1 MPAETDVRAR
11 ALVSAFVDDAVSRWL
26 VPDADAREQVY
37 LDWFCLVVEHAD
49 RVGAVKAGESVVE
62 VWLRGTEGEP
72 PRMLDDAG
80 ERRMAEVAAPFLD
93 RVGALSEL
101 TGARHPVEAHWYL
114 ALIGVAPHRQRT
126 GVGTAAL
133 TASLREYDRAGL
145 PTYLEAS
152 SLASRALY
160 ARLGFADLGS
170 PIELPGGPNLYPMW
184 RAVGGRG
191 GERR

>member
-1 MPAETDVRAR
+1 MQAETDVRAR
-11 ALVSAFVDDAVSRWL
+11 TLVSAFVDDAVSRWL

-37 LDWFCLVVEHAD
+37 LDWFDLVVEHAD
-49 RVGAVKAGESVVE
+49 RVGAVKAAGPVVE

-72 PRMLDDAG
+72 PRMLDEEG
-80 ERRMAEVAAPFLD
+80 ERRMAESAAPFLD
-93 RVGALSEL
+93 RIGALGEL
-101 TGARHPVEAHWYL
+101 TGARHPLEAHWYL
-114 ALIGVAPHRQRT
+114 SLIGVVPDHQRT

-133 TASLREYDRAGL
+133 AASLREYDRAGL

-160 ARLGFADLGS
+160 SRLGFADLGG
-170 PIELPGGPNLYPMW
+170 PIELPGGPELYPMW
-184 RAVGGRG
+184 REVGGRG